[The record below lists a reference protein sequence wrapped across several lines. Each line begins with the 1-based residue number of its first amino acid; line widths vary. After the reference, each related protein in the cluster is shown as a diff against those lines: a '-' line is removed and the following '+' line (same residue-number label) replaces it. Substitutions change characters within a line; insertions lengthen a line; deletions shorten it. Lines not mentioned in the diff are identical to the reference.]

1 MDDQQMKVQPEQ
13 QERIAEYTARDAEL
27 TAAVI
32 MAFAAGREIGA
43 ATKFIFGQ

>member
-1 MDDQQMKVQPEQ
+1 MDNQKQITVEQ

-43 ATKFIFGQ
+43 ATKQSA